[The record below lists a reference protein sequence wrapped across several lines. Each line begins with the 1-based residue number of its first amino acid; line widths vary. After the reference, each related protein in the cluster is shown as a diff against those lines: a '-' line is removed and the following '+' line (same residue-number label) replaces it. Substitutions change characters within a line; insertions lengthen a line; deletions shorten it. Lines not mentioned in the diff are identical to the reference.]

1 MLGRIVIDELRPR
14 TPSGDFPAK
23 AAVGE
28 AVVVSGDIFADGHDI
43 LAARLR
49 TRRKGTRKWRL
60 EVPMVHVGNDRWKA
74 SATFDEAGAH
84 EVVVEAWRDRFATW
98 RHDIT
103 LKAGAG
109 QDVTTE
115 LEEGALLLDAL
126 APLVPKL
133 RRALVTDAAAAL
145 RRSACTVEVRL
156 NAGLDD
162 AVAAAVE
169 GLPFPD
175 EVTASAPLPVWV
187 DRRRGLCSSWYEVF
201 PRSEGGLAGVTKR
214 LAAIADMGFEVV
226 YLPPVHPIGRSH
238 RKGRDNTLAPGPDDV
253 GSPWAIGAA
262 EGGHTA
268 LHPDLGSFDDFD
280 ALVAEAQ
287 AQGMEISLDYALQC
301 APDHPWVSEHPE
313 WFHHRPDGSI
323 RYAENPPKKY
333 QDIYPVNF
341 WPPKE
346 TDRIAL
352 WEACRQIL
360 EFWMGHGVRIFR
372 VDNPHTKPMAFW
384 AWLIPEIQRGD
395 PDVLF
400 LAEAFTRPKV
410 MAKLAE
416 VGFTQSYTYFTW
428 RTTKAELIAYVTE
441 LSAGP
446 IADYM
451 RPNFWPNTPDILSGQ
466 LRNGSPA
473 AFRLRLLLAATLVP
487 SYGIYRGYEWC
498 ENVPQSDANEEYRN
512 SEKYE
517 LKERGWNEQAGPL
530 TSFIRRVNQVR
541 SSHPALGTLRN
552 TAFHHS
558 SKDALLVYSRVS
570 DDGHDVVLCV
580 VNLDPEHRQEDT
592 LTLDLGALGL
602 LYDEA
607 FEAHDELTGT
617 TYTWQGAHPYV
628 SLDPTEQPGHI
639 LHLRTTRPV

>member
-1 MLGRIVIDELRPR
+1 MLGRIVIDALRPQ
-14 TPSGDFPAK
+14 TPSRGFPAK

-28 AVVVSGDIFADGHDI
+28 AVAVSADIFTDGHDI

-49 TRRKGTRKWRL
+49 TRGKGSRKWRV
-60 EVPMVHVGNDRWKA
+60 EVPLVHVGNDRWEA
-74 SATFDEAGAH
+74 SATFDEVGSH

-126 APLVPKL
+126 APLVPEL

-145 RRSACTVEVRL
+145 RRSACSVEVRL

-169 GLPFPD
+169 GVPLPG
-175 EVTASAPLPVWV
+175 EITTAAPLALWV
-187 DRRRGLCSSWYEVF
+187 DRRRGLYSAWYELF
-201 PRSEGGLAGVTKR
+201 PRSEGGLAEVTKR
-214 LAAIADMGFEVV
+214 LPAIADMGFDVV

-238 RKGRDNTLAPGPDDV
+238 RKGRDNTLDAGPDDV
-253 GSPWAIGAA
+253 GSPWAIGSA
-262 EGGHTA
+262 EGGHDA
-268 LHPDLGSFDDFD
+268 LHPDLGTFDDFD

-287 AQGMEISLDYALQC
+287 AQGMEIALDYALQC

-333 QDIYPVNF
+333 QDIYPINF
-341 WPPKE
+341 WPPDE
-346 TDRIAL
+346 ADRVAL
-352 WEACRQIL
+352 WEACRALL

-372 VDNPHTKPMAFW
+372 VDNPHTKPIAFW
-384 AWLIPEIQRGD
+384 AWLIPEIQRAD
-395 PDVLF
+395 PGVLF

-428 RTTKAELIAYVTE
+428 RTTKAELTAYATE
-441 LSAGP
+441 LSGGP
-446 IADYM
+446 KADYM

-498 ENVPQSDANEEYRN
+498 ENAPQSDTNEEYAN

-517 LKERGWNEQAGPL
+517 IKERGWDEHGGPL
-530 TSFIRRVNQVR
+530 TPFIRRINQIR
-541 SSHPALGTLRN
+541 AAHPALGTLRN
-552 TAFHHS
+552 TTFHTS
-558 SKDALLVYSRVS
+558 SKDAIVVYSRVS
-570 DDGHDVVLCV
+570 DEGEDVVLCV
-580 VNLDPEHRQEDT
+580 VNLDPEHHQEDT
-592 LTLDLGALGL
+592 LTLDLGAMGMP
-602 LYDEA
+602 YDEA
-607 FEAHDELTGT
+607 FEAHDELTGD

-628 SLDPTEQPGHI
+628 SLDPAEQPGHV
-639 LHLRTTRPV
+639 LHLRTIRSA